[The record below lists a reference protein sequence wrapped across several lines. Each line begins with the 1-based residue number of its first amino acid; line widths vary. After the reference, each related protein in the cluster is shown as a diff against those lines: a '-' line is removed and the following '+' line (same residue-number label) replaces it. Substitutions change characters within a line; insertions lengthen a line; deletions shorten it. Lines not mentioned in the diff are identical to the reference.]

1 VSDGKFDMAE
11 DERVAEAVMGEVNLR
26 KQEEDIAGESA
37 AAAAHMSPLF
47 ETRPAP
53 TLHHKLAFLAEE
65 PKLEEIEGQ
74 GLHLNCLHDL
84 CTSLEAKN
92 CDTVMSVETLDI
104 SEGLLPERNLEMLG
118 DDRSKTEVI
127 RRSRDLVRNKLWS
140 LQLTPITQL
149 LQSRC

>member
-1 VSDGKFDMAE
+1 MAE

-53 TLHHKLAFLAEE
+53 TLQHKPAFPTEE

-74 GLHLNCLHDL
+74 GLHLNCLDEL
-84 CTSLEAKN
+84 CTSLEAEN
-92 CDTVMSVETLDI
+92 CDTLMFSGNTGHL
-104 SEGLLPERNLEMLG
+104 
-118 DDRSKTEVI
+118 
-127 RRSRDLVRNKLWS
+127 
-140 LQLTPITQL
+140 
-149 LQSRC
+149 